1 VVSDLITAEKAFG
14 ITIPIQIN
22 DDNGDPD
29 DLTVYS
35 AVRFVVSAID
45 YSSNILNHTVADAE
59 LSLGAIGI
67 LNWSPTSANKTPV
80 FGKYWIQVFR
90 EAGNVNKPI
99 KKFTYETTREA
110 TKV

>member
-1 VVSDLITAEKAFG
+1 MVSDLISAEKAFG
-14 ITIPIQIN
+14 ITIPILIN

-29 DLTVYS
+29 DLTVYTT
-35 AVRFVVSAID
+35 VRFVISSID
-45 YSSNILNHTVADAE
+45 YSTNLLNHTLAVAE
-59 LSLGAIGI
+59 LALGAIGI
-67 LNWSPTSANKTPV
+67 LNWSPTSANPTPV

-90 EAGNVNKPI
+90 EAGNVNKPV